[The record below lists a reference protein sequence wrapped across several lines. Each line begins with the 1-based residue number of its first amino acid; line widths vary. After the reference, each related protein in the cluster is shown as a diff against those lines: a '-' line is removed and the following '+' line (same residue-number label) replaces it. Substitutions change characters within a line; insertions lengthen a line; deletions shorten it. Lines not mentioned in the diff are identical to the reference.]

1 MSALTPGNRWLLRGG
16 LAEVDPDAEVVIRS
30 EGDRQRDKLI
40 LIPSE
45 SLTPLA
51 VREALGSAFTSIYA
65 EGYPSRRMDRLLT
78 ARLADVEEQLAYHRR
93 LSDRRFYKGTE
104 FANMVEA
111 LAKRRVAELFA
122 TDGQSEAEIKVSADE
137 IFANVQA
144 LSGAAANNAVYE
156 ALLQPGDTIMGLELN
171 HGGHLTHGSPVNRS
185 GKYFRVVSYGISP
198 QTGRFDYD
206 EMARM
211 AVEHRPRIIVA
222 GATAYPWDIDWKRL
236 REIADLVP
244 GRAYLLADISHPA
257 GLVVAGLFP
266 NPIGYADVVT
276 FTTHKTM
283 LGPRAAAILSTDR
296 DLADRIDRA
305 VFPGEQGG
313 PHVHQI
319 AAMAVAFHLAKS
331 QEFCE
336 VQRGI
341 VDNAKALARSLQER
355 GLRLVGGGTN
365 THLLLVDLNSV
376 KTQSA
381 VPLKGDV
388 TARILDICG
397 LVCNRNTIPGD
408 VSAGQA
414 SGLRLG
420 TVWLTQRG
428 FGTEHMARIAD
439 LIHRVVTNV
448 VPFSYVGV
456 MGPLGRGKIDFDVL
470 REVRHGVDELVQ
482 WARDQEVAPSAGVAQ
497 TSDQDRSFLEI
508 TGERAAFFLN
518 DVCANR
524 LLDLGCGERRPT
536 ALLDRE
542 GRLLARGEVWRLEDD
557 QLGRQRFVLGVEGA
571 RATEVRDWLEA
582 LSDGYVLF
590 DPEEV
595 EGKVQG
601 PVVVRQRSA
610 ADVAVA
616 DEGRRPAAAPPMPTL
631 DDLVDQTKPYF
642 IGQKKRPGK
651 RSASA
656 KPEFHPTGYQGEPR
670 RSCLYDEHLK
680 LTASRN
686 LVPFAGWTMPLWYT
700 SIGEEHRAVREDAGL
715 FDVSHMGVLELSGP
729 GAARF
734 LDLVTTNYVL
744 SLQPGQAH
752 YSYVLDPDGL
762 AIDDVFLYRVAGDRF
777 ILVVNAANAER
788 VESWLRAVNDR
799 SCLIDRRNPAMEV
812 DAQATI
818 RNLKDAASG
827 DDRRVDLALQGPKS
841 LTVLRRLVDATTAAR
856 IARLGKSEFVIG
868 SVAGIEAIVSRTG
881 YTGEDVGYELYV
893 HPDRA
898 PELWRRL
905 LEVGAEDGLRPAGL
919 GARDSTRT
927 EAGFPL
933 YGHELAGQYGIS
945 PIGAGYGAFVKLH
958 KPFFIGRSALMA
970 AERGRTHQVV
980 RFAMDSRGIR
990 AIRPGDPVVNQRG
1003 QCIGHVTSCTAI
1015 EGRQVGLAYIDQ
1027 RYSEEGTPIA
1037 IFPLPR
1043 GGRPTPPKAPA
1054 ELKPGDDIALP
1065 ESGRVLSR
1073 FMVKEARL

>member
-1 MSALTPGNRWLLRGG
+1 MNVLRPGQRWLMCGG
-16 LAEVDPDAEVVIRS
+16 LAEVDPDAEVVVRHE
-30 EGDRQRDKLI
+30 EGRQRDKLI

-78 ARLADVEEQLAYHRR
+78 ARLTDVEEQLAYHRR
-93 LSDRRFYKGTE
+93 FSDRRFYKGTE
-104 FANMVEA
+104 FADMVEA

-122 TDGQSEAEIKVSADE
+122 TDGQPEAGVRVSAEE

-185 GKYFRVVSYGISP
+185 GKYFRIVSYGINP

-236 REIADLVP
+236 REIADSVP

-319 AAMAVAFHLAKS
+319 AAMAVAFRLAQG
-331 QEFCE
+331 QEFRE

-355 GLRLVGGGTN
+355 GLRLVGGGTS

-376 KTQSA
+376 KTRSS
-381 VPLKGDV
+381 VPLKGEV
-388 TARILDICG
+388 IARILDICG

-414 SGLRLG
+414 SGIRLG

-428 FGTEHMARIAD
+428 FGTEHMERIAD
-439 LIHRVVTNV
+439 LIHQVVTNV
-448 VPFSYVGV
+448 TPFAYVGV

-470 REVRHGVDELVQ
+470 REVRQGVDELVK
-482 WARDQEVAPSAGVAQ
+482 WAKDQEGSPSSGEASTDRDG
-497 TSDQDRSFLEI
+497 RSFLEI
-508 TGERAAFFLN
+508 AGERAAFFLN
-518 DVCANR
+518 DVCVNR
-524 LLDLGCGERRPT
+524 VLDMGCDERRST
-536 ALLDRE
+536 ALLDPK
-542 GRLLARGEVWRLEDD
+542 GQLLARGEVWRSEDD
-557 QLGRQRFVLGVEGA
+557 QLGRQRFILSVEGA
-571 RATEVRDWLEA
+571 SVSEVRDWLEA
-582 LSDGYVLF
+582 LSDGYVVF

-601 PVVVRQRSA
+601 PVVVRQFSASDVPAGGEGGRSTA
-610 ADVAVA
+610 AQ
-616 DEGRRPAAAPPMPTL
+616 PTRSL
-631 DDLVDQTKPYF
+631 DDLVDEAKPYF
-642 IGQKKRPGK
+642 VGQKGWSGR
-651 RSASA
+651 RSAVA
-656 KPEFHPTGYQGEPR
+656 KPEFHPVGYEGEPR

-700 SIGEEHRAVREDAGL
+700 SIGEEHRAVRENAGL
-715 FDVSHMGVLELSGP
+715 FDVSHMGVLELSGA

-734 LDLVTTNYVL
+734 LDLVTTNYVP
-744 SLQPGQAH
+744 SLHPGQAH
-752 YSYVLDPDGL
+752 YSYVLDPDGQ
-762 AIDDVFLYRVAGDRF
+762 AIDDVFLYRLAPERF
-777 ILVVNAANAER
+777 MLVVNAANAER

-799 SCLIDRRNPAMEV
+799 SCLIDRRNPSMEV

-818 RNLKDAASG
+818 RNLKDASSG

-841 LTVLRRLVDATTAAR
+841 SIILGRLVDAPTAAR
-856 IARLGKSEFVIG
+856 IARLGKSDFVIG
-868 SVAGIEAIVSRTG
+868 SVAGVEAIVSRTG
-881 YTGEDVGYELYV
+881 YTGEDVGFELYV

-898 PELWRRL
+898 PELWRKL

-933 YGHELAGQYGIS
+933 YGHELGGPHSIS
-945 PIGAGYGAFVKLH
+945 PVGAGYGAFVKLH

-970 AERGRTHQVV
+970 AERERTQRVV

-990 AIRPGDPVVNQRG
+990 AIRPGDPVVNRRG
-1003 QCIGHVTSCTAI
+1003 QCVGWVTSCTAI
-1015 EGRQVGLAYIDQ
+1015 EGRQVGLAYIDE

-1043 GGRPTPPKAPA
+1043 GGRATPPKAPA

-1065 ESGRVLSR
+1065 ETGKVLPR
-1073 FMVKEARL
+1073 FMVKEG